1 MPRHSRDE
9 VLENELLYFHKS
21 FLLGGYGGREGEK
34 GEGRDCYN
42 EKRRLGVRLHM
53 VDKQS

>member
-1 MPRHSRDE
+1 MPRHSRGK

-42 EKRRLGVRLHM
+42 EKR
-53 VDKQS
+53 

>member
-1 MPRHSRDE
+1 MPRHSRDD

-21 FLLGGYGGREGEK
+21 FLLRGYGGRGGK

-42 EKRRLGVRLHM
+42 EQR
-53 VDKQS
+53 